1 VLRELKRM
9 LADYQ
14 AIVRDRFSHKS
25 YSQEGEDMILRRM
38 FDTQNTGF
46 YVDIG
51 AHHPMRFSNTHLFYR
66 RGWRGMNIEPNPEAI
81 RAFRVFRPRDIN
93 LQIGVNESA
102 GALTYVCFDDPAL
115 NTFDAQLADARQATS
130 RYRVE
135 KTMVIAVERLDVILS
150 RHLPAGSRID
160 FMSVDVEGFD
170 LPVLRSNDWSRY
182 RPRCVLAEAL
192 GLSMEEALDC
202 EVCRF
207 MKQQNYELFAKTF
220 NTLIFRDRG
229 QKSLDR

>member
-1 VLRELKRM
+1 
-9 LADYQ
+9 
-14 AIVRDRFSHKS
+14 
-25 YSQEGEDMILRRM
+25 
-38 FDTQNTGF
+38 
-46 YVDIG
+46 
-51 AHHPMRFSNTHLFYR
+51 
-66 RGWRGMNIEPNPEAI
+66 
-81 RAFRVFRPRDIN
+81 
-93 LQIGVNESA
+93 
-102 GALTYVCFDDPAL
+102 
-115 NTFDAQLADARQATS
+115 
-130 RYRVE
+130 
-135 KTMVIAVERLDVILS
+135 MVIAVERLDVILS

-192 GLSMEEALDC
+192 GLSLEEALDC